1 MQIRKKL
8 AGFTTVSVLGSV
20 FLAWTTIHVP
30 FAHVASA
37 SGALA
42 FDYSPVGDSKFSN
55 HTMFCSQLSVMHRTM
70 HLRDI
75 FELIR
80 DTFLER
86 FQSCPAQF
94 AHDDVLWRW
103 ITHLLGAWV
112 ANDAAVSGEEIDLRS
127 VALFGSTFVYPRGG
141 GNSVVHGAVW
151 HLMMSASSDDQ
162 LIPLGLDLCN
172 SWHDELKQMELN
184 VDNECYHGMGH
195 GFMLFQ
201 INKVVADY
209 SACTQLIPG
218 TEALTSEQRSR
229 ALTSA
234 LQLVKRVEVL
244 DDLPDSATAAAVA
257 ALGVFEDMFKLLVDK
272 HDCTAWYSHC
282 SQIGAI
288 PIAMLSAVHILDCF
302 VLQECRILSVGS
314 PNLC

>member
-112 ANDAAVSGEEIDLRS
+112 ANEAAVSGEEIDLRS

-162 LIPLGLDLCN
+162 LILLGSTCATPGMTNSNKWNLTWTTNAIMEWDMDLC
-172 SWHDELKQMELN
+172 
-184 VDNECYHGMGH
+184 
-195 GFMLFQ
+195 
-201 INKVVADY
+201 Y
-209 SACTQLIPG
+209 S
-218 TEALTSEQRSR
+218 RSTR
-229 ALTSA
+229 L
-234 LQLVKRVEVL
+234 
-244 DDLPDSATAAAVA
+244 
-257 ALGVFEDMFKLLVDK
+257 
-272 HDCTAWYSHC
+272 
-282 SQIGAI
+282 SQII
-288 PIAMLSAVHILDCF
+288 RR
-302 VLQECRILSVGS
+302 VL
-314 PNLC
+314 N